1 MGFGSDAAAA
11 AAASLPLLTLGLG
24 STVSQTL
31 FCEIQLA
38 ITTKSQYIVGSDF

>member
-1 MGFGSDAAAA
+1 MGFGSDAA